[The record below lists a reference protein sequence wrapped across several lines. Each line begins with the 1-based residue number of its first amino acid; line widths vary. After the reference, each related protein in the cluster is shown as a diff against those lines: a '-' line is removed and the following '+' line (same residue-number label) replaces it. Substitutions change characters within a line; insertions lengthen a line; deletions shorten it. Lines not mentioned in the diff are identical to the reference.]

1 MTSRLLRLAM
11 TLAATLVIAAPALA
25 AEKRHQLIEPIQPD
39 RQRREKTTGPAPAGK
54 LCYCR
59 TVHVRN
65 AAGRLTWKV
74 VCSEK
79 GPAQGARKV
88 RANDCRAIRNLPPS

>member
-11 TLAATLVIAAPALA
+11 TFAITLIVAAPALA

-39 RQRREKTTGPAPAGK
+39 RRQQEKAAGPAPAGK

-59 TVHVRN
+59 TIHEKN

-74 VCSEK
+74 ACSEK
-79 GPAQGARKV
+79 GPAQGARQV
-88 RANDCRAIRNLPPS
+88 RAADCRAIRNLPPK

>member
-1 MTSRLLRLAM
+1 MTAGRLRLSIVLV
-11 TLAATLVIAAPALA
+11 TLAIASPTSA

-39 RQRREKTTGPAPAGK
+39 RRQQERANTPSVDGK

-59 TVHVRN
+59 TIHERN

-79 GPAQGARKV
+79 KPKHGARKV
-88 RANDCRAIRNLPPS
+88 RADDCGSIRNLPPS